1 MSYIVEQLFYWRL
14 IMKKFVLPLLTALSL
29 PVFADPTV
37 FKMELGKTTEQE
49 VKEMYTLTQDGTN
62 RYSDGNQYYID
73 RKEIDFEGLKST
85 LVIFDKQGVL
95 VGVLSTLHES
105 NPMNHE
111 TFSRIYGVL
120 NNKYKLVRKER
131 PFVGDQFAKF
141 KDGKTEITLNAPHL
155 GNFEVNLDYVR
166 SELIDNYKKRSV
178 KEKEDKAKN
187 DASAL

>member
-1 MSYIVEQLFYWRL
+1 
-14 IMKKFVLPLLTALSL
+14 MKKFVLPLLTALSL

-141 KDGKTEITLNAPHL
+141 KDGKSEITLNAPHL

-166 SELIDNYKKRSV
+166 SELINNYKKRSV